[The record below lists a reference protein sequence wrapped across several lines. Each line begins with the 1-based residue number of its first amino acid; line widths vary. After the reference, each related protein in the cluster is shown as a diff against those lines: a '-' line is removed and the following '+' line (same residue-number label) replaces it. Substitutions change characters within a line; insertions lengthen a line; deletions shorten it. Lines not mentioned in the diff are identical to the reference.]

1 MLLSTSPRMATTSAG
16 LTRLY
21 PADPLW
27 RNLSWST
34 RKGKIRLPGMLQIPL
49 YQRIVGS
56 TCLQRKWQRQKRAMI
71 FASWLLERTS
81 SARLRMFQRHITLV
95 SFHLNLVE
103 NFKNIFDLAQ
113 FFLRFTVV
121 LFSATPDFGADSN
134 SSDVVP
140 IIAGV
145 LGAIFGVF
153 LLGLLYF
160 CFVRKRKRD
169 SKLQHCS
176 NTHYPPPPLPSSA
189 TVRCSFYPDP
199 HLIPHLSPTEMAIW
213 CLLPCLVLRPLHS
226 ARSMRFT

>member
-1 MLLSTSPRMATTSAG
+1 
-16 LTRLY
+16 
-21 PADPLW
+21 
-27 RNLSWST
+27 
-34 RKGKIRLPGMLQIPL
+34 
-49 YQRIVGS
+49 
-56 TCLQRKWQRQKRAMI
+56 
-71 FASWLLERTS
+71 
-81 SARLRMFQRHITLV
+81 MFQRHITLV

-176 NTHYPPPPLPSSA
+176 NTHYPPPPSLPLLQSGARFILILISSHTYHPLKWQNGA
-189 TVRCSFYPDP
+189 F
-199 HLIPHLSPTEMAIW
+199 
-213 CLLPCLVLRPLHS
+213 CL
-226 ARSMRFT
+226 A